1 MNAFSRP
8 RVNGII
14 AIRLLD
20 GDQLIDA
27 QITEGDNDIILA
39 TSGGYANRFNET
51 DARSMGRNSQGVRGI
66 MLRDSDEVVAMVVV
80 KRGGTLLSISEN
92 GYGKRSEVENYK
104 VTKRGSKGVITLK
117 TTERNGKLIS
127 LLEVVDNDDLMIV
140 TKDGMIIRQAIDK
153 ISIIGRNTQGVKL
166 IELNEKDKVYD
177 IARIVAEPDVEEEL
191 FETLPETPV
200 EAPDS
205 DESTNT
211 NDEHEE
217 QQEAAAA
224 ETDKEIPVEEEPVT
238 TTPDS
243 DESTD
248 TNSEPEEEQEEA
260 PAEKAVEEIP
270 IKEEPVTAAS
280 VEEESAE
287 EKPEIESGDEIQ
299 LDLGLDE

>member
-1 MNAFSRP
+1 MVTKKGTIKKSALIAFSRP

-14 AIRLLD
+14 AIRLLE

-66 MLRDSDEVVAMVVV
+66 KLRDSDKVVAMVVV

-140 TKDGMIIRQAIDK
+140 TKEGMIIRQAVDK

-177 IARIVAEPDVEEEL
+177 ITRIAAEPDEEGEL

-200 EAPDS
+200 EVPDS
-205 DESTNT
+205 
-211 NDEHEE
+211 EE
-217 QQEAAAA
+217 N
-224 ETDKEIPVEEEPVT
+224 
-238 TTPDS
+238 
-243 DESTD
+243 TD
-248 TNSEPEEEQEEA
+248 TNNESTEEQEDTATKET
-260 PAEKAVEEIP
+260 VEEIP
-270 IKEEPVTAAS
+270 VKEKPVAAAPVKEEPA
-280 VEEESAE
+280 EEE
-287 EKPEIESGDEIQ
+287 PEIESSEEIQ
-299 LDLGLDE
+299 LDLELDE